1 MDPRS
6 KVNRYIG
13 GCAHEHFVEAKLIFK
28 LYSTQ
33 THIQSG
39 LTKNPSETSLEER
52 SRSLFYPS
60 ASFLYYWRGQCYL
73 LVEIKYFWQGRD
85 PARLGGDFRKQYR
98 VQFLAAHLL
107 EFFKKSVN
115 RPKSLQIW
123 SARLVM
129 AKSVAKCCSQYF
141 PLDVPDLS
149 FNHSVFQPKMASAKL
164 CPVIAQVMLNS
175 KKPYKR
181 INAGLI
187 PPSNLTI
194 DNF

>member
-1 MDPRS
+1 MIGGHWKFVERLQYLIANKP
-6 KVNRYIG
+6 KVNRKIG

-149 FNHSVFQPKMASAKL
+149 LPL
-164 CPVIAQVMLNS
+164 CKVLMCTPLDLIRMNSSPSPVHGDLS
-175 KKPYKR
+175 HHW
-181 INAGLI
+181 
-187 PPSNLTI
+187 
-194 DNF
+194 